1 MIKSVLIDF
10 FKNLGRRQ
18 HVGVEGLEL
27 NSEKKRVQMQAIRKT
42 FEIKRSAT

>member
-10 FKNLGRRQ
+10 FLNLGRRQ

-27 NSEKKRVQMQAIRKT
+27 NSEKRVQMQAIRKT